1 MTYERLAI
9 LDCETSSLDPETG
22 HLLEVAIVDWSA
34 THCTT
39 LRSYAAVCAAP
50 SNEAEAVNGIS
61 PALLTSGLLNPREQV
76 VRSVVTLASKADAV
90 LAWKA
95 DFDRAW
101 LPELHDKV
109 WLDAMDI
116 AWPRAS
122 SSRSLVAVALAHGV
136 GVASAHRALDDV
148 ALLARLL
155 ERVAE
160 GGADLPALLAR
171 AARPKVLVV
180 AETPP
185 PWKMAEEEWARLKG
199 LLKES
204 GFRFDSAAK
213 AWSRKMPPEDVP
225 ALPFPA
231 RVAA

>member
-1 MTYERLAI
+1 MNRIAI
-9 LDCETSSLDPETG
+9 IDTETSSLEPSTG
-22 HLLEVAIVDWSA
+22 HLLEVAIVDWSV
-34 THCTT
+34 THRTT
-39 LRSYAAVCAAP
+39 LRSYAALCAAP
-50 SNEAEAVNGIS
+50 SNEAEAVNGIA
-61 PALLTSGLLNPREQV
+61 PALLTSGLLGAREQV
-76 VRSVVTLASKADAV
+76 VRSVVTLASKADAI

-95 DFDRAW
+95 DFDRSW
-101 LPELHDKV
+101 LPELDDKL

-155 ERVAE
+155 ERIAE

-171 AARPKVLVV
+171 AGRPKVLVV

-185 PWKMAEEEWARLKG
+185 PWKMAEEEWTRLKG
-199 LLKES
+199 ALKDA
-204 GFRFDSAAK
+204 GFRFDPTTK
-213 AWSRKMPPEDVP
+213 AWTRKMPLEDVQ